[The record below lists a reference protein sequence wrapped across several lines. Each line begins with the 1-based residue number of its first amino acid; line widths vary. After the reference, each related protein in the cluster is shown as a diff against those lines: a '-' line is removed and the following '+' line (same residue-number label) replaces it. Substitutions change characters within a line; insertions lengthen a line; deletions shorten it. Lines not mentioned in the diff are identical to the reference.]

1 MPRRNPRI
9 LFRRQNNL
17 NVSKEPG
24 CEKKGVMVG
33 PTQPHSPRSSN
44 VQYCWVGPCT
54 WLLSSVS
61 SHLHCSHG
69 QVEVKPLAILQWG
82 KSIYSPFKGQFYLC
96 CLYLYPNWTGKSPAG
111 CISVLLTSRGSMFA
125 CFPQTAE
132 RWRCW
137 GSSVWQQSSLKGGE
151 IVSSRCFS
159 HQGCVVL
166 GISSGVGIWKDSS
179 RSPSCPLASSF
190 STQISHLLHVA
201 HIRLKH
207 CCWNKPPTS
216 TGFP

>member
-111 CISVLLTSRGSMFA
+111 CISVLLTSRGSKQLKDGDA
-125 CFPQTAE
+125 EALQCDSKVLLKEVKLSLQDVFPTKA
-132 RWRCW
+132 
-137 GSSVWQQSSLKGGE
+137 V
-151 IVSSRCFS
+151 
-159 HQGCVVL
+159 
-166 GISSGVGIWKDSS
+166 
-179 RSPSCPLASSF
+179 
-190 STQISHLLHVA
+190 
-201 HIRLKH
+201 
-207 CCWNKPPTS
+207 
-216 TGFP
+216 